1 MSQSAT
7 PPQQPQPQPEAP
19 AQPQAPAPT
28 PAQPQPQPQP
38 VDGNPYAQQPG
49 AVPPPPAPSAPYAPP
64 APPKNNIALGLV
76 AAVGAALV
84 AAGVYGFVIGTTKHE
99 IGWAAIGVGFV
110 IGLAAG
116 RLGGRNPALPVVSAV
131 LALGAVYLGQLVGD
145 AMFIADE
152 FGVSFGKVFFDHFDV
167 VQDAWKADADPLTFA
182 FFAIAAFAA
191 FSGAKKAAL

>member
-7 PPQQPQPQPEAP
+7 PPQQPQQQPG
-19 AQPQAPAPT
+19 AQPQAPA
-28 PAQPQPQPQP
+28 QPQP

-49 AVPPPPAPSAPYAPP
+49 AVPPPPAPNAPYAPP

-76 AAVGAALV
+76 TAVAAALV
-84 AAGVYGFVIGTTKHE
+84 AAGIYGFVIGTTKHE

-116 RLGGRNPALPVVSAV
+116 KLGGRNPVLPVVSAV
-131 LALGAVYLGQLVGD
+131 LALGAVYLGQLVGE
-145 AMFIADE
+145 AMLIADE
-152 FGVSFGKVFFDHFDV
+152 YGVNFSKVFFDHFGV
-167 VQDAWKADADPLTFA
+167 VQDAWKADSDPLTFV

-191 FSGAKKAAL
+191 FSGTKKAAL